1 MPYHVRITR
10 KSNRSHDEVK
20 LDLTKEQLMERFVN
34 PYYQGRAFIVGG
46 MTIPSDDVER
56 IRITLTDQ
64 TSNELIPLVR
74 MERAASNVVVDISDE
89 WYVAERGADVTD
101 QFITAPPGSGRN
113 ANQPEKVRDGR
124 SVFVVHGRNL
134 KARDALFEFLR
145 SIGLHPIEWS
155 EAIVASG
162 KPSPYVGEVLDA
174 AFSQAQAVV
183 VLMTPDDE
191 ARLREPFRKA
201 DDPQYEIEL
210 TPQARP
216 NVLFEAGMAMGRD
229 PNRTVLVA
237 LGSLREFS
245 DIGGRHVLKMD
256 NSTKRRQELAQR
268 LESAG
273 CPINLKG
280 TDWHNAGEFA
290 AESEL
295 AAAQATPPQK
305 EKTEKTKAGSYVFG
319 CDHCGSRIVVYPP
332 DTHHRIL
339 QTEPCKEGDSIKI
352 EPSCFNCDTKNIR
365 YWDVYHFH
373 VAVG

>member
-1 MPYHVRITR
+1 
-10 KSNRSHDEVK
+10 
-20 LDLTKEQLMERFVN
+20 
-34 PYYQGRAFIVGG
+34 

-56 IRITLTDQ
+56 VRITRTDQ
-64 TSNELIPLVR
+64 ASNELIPIVR
-74 MERAASNVVVDISDE
+74 AERAASNVVVDISDE

-113 ANQPEKVRDGR
+113 ANRPENVRDGR
-124 SVFVVHGRNL
+124 DVFVVHGRNL

-162 KPSPYVGEVLDA
+162 KPSPYVAEVLDA

-191 ARLREPFRKA
+191 ARLREPFRKV
-201 DDPQYEIEL
+201 DDPRYEIEL

-229 PNRTVLVA
+229 PNRTALVA

-256 NSTKRRQELAQR
+256 NSTKSRQELAQR

-273 CPINLKG
+273 CSINLKG

-290 AESEL
+290 VESDL
-295 AAAQATPPQK
+295 AATEATPPQK
-305 EKTEKTKAGSYVFG
+305 GKIEKTKAGNYVFG
-319 CDHCGSRIVVYPP
+319 CNHCGSPIVVYPP
-332 DTHHRIL
+332 DTHYRIL
-339 QTEPCKEGDSIKI
+339 QTKPCKEGDSIKI
-352 EPSCFNCDTKNIR
+352 EPACSNCDTKNVR
-365 YWDVYHFH
+365 YWDVYHFYT
-373 VAVG
+373 AVG